1 MELALIILL
10 PFLGAMLPYAVPAQK
25 QLNITS
31 LVVAVTSISL
41 ILLISQAPA
50 VIANVPVRLAIEWL
64 PVLGLNLS
72 FRLDGLSLLFA
83 SLILGI
89 GLLIVIYAHYYLTN
103 QDNRPKF
110 FACLLLFMGSMLGIV
125 TSDNLIL
132 MWFFWELTS
141 ISSFLLIGYW
151 SHESQARRG
160 ARMSIAITGGGG
172 LALLAGILL
181 VGNIAGSY
189 QLDAI
194 FAAADAIRTHALYLP
209 ALLLILLGAFTK
221 SAQFP
226 FQFWLPHAMS
236 APTPVSAYL
245 HSATMVKAGI
255 FLMARLFPVLGGTPE
270 WFIIVTL
277 TGLTTMLFGA
287 YFALFKTD
295 LKGLLAFS
303 TVSHLGLITMLLG
316 LGSAGALLAA
326 LFHILNHATFKAALF
341 MIAGI
346 IDHEAGSRDLRK
358 LSGLRKFMPYTMV
371 LAAIT
376 AAAMAGVPFLN
387 GFLSKEMFFV
397 ESYQQHLFGGL
408 SWLIPVLATVGAM
421 LSVAYSIRF
430 VHGVFFDKVADK
442 LPKQPHEPP
451 LMMRI
456 PVIILAIMCIGVGIA
471 PMLFVAE
478 LLQAAIAVVNPYP
491 YIVEVQLWH
500 GLNLA
505 LLMSALAFLG
515 GLGIY
520 FNREELLSFNRQF
533 EHHNAK
539 DIFAKTVK
547 NATNFCH
554 SLINRLETGSLQR
567 YVAALLI
574 LTIIFVLP
582 EIYQITQLTGSRAQQ
597 PINSVA
603 IVGAIMITFAALGT
617 AAFHHHR
624 LQALMMLS
632 VVGLMVSLTFI
643 HFSAPDLALTQLVV
657 EVVSIILMIL
667 ALFFMPQ
674 RVPNASSSGRV
685 ARDILIAGFIGGIVG
700 AINFAILTR
709 PFASISDFFIE
720 QAVPGGGGSNVVNV
734 ILVDFRGFDTLGE
747 ITVLAIAAAGIHK
760 LLNNLRPFMPSSDA
774 DGRPWHSIKHPL
786 LAKIIAQ
793 MILPLAL
800 MVSIYILLR
809 GHNLPGGGFIAGLI
823 TASAM
828 ILQYMTSGVD
838 WVKERFDYNYQ
849 SVVAVGVMI
858 ALFTGLGSWFFGH
871 AFLTSWFTH
880 LDWPVVGEFEFATAM
895 LFDIGV
901 YLTVVGATLMILA
914 NFGQMTTKH
923 RPRQENL

>member
-25 QLNITS
+25 QLNITF

-64 PVLGLNLS
+64 PILGLNLS

-194 FAAADAIRTHALYLP
+194 FAAADAIRAHALYLP

-451 LMMRI
+451 LMMRV

-603 IVGAIMITFAALGT
+603 IVGAIMIMFAALGT

-632 VVGLMVSLTFI
+632 VVGLMVSITFI